1 VVARSAKSAVTDSVG
16 YGVAGGGPVAETDS
30 HQRPDALEALR
41 NPYVRK
47 FALGKMASSLGAQII
62 TVAIGWE
69 LYERTH
75 DPWALGLVGLFE
87 ILPVLFLMLPAGTIS
102 DRFVRRNVAMGAYL
116 ALALAAL
123 GLTAISYTQAPVEL
137 VYGLLMVVGA
147 ARCIASPSVEALLPQ
162 IIDRRMFGNAQAWLV
177 SSGQISSIGGPAL
190 GGVLIW
196 ALGAATWTYL
206 IAAVME
212 LIFVGLL
219 TTFPPIRAEHTGE
232 RQSVKDLFAGFAFI
246 RRNPVFLAA
255 ITLDLFGVMLGGA
268 VALLP
273 IYAKDILQIG
283 PEGLGMLRA
292 APALGALTA
301 ALMVTRLPPWQKP
314 GVVLLWMVVGF
325 GASAAV
331 FGIST
336 NVVLSLVCLFLT
348 GAFDSVSMVIRG
360 TLEQM
365 ITPDHLR
372 GRVLAVEF
380 TFIGFSNEF
389 GTFRAGT
396 MAYYFGPVLAVAG
409 GGIGTIVVVIAVAML
424 WPALAR
430 LGPLHTLKPLESRED
445 SGEVAAENVGVSN

>member
-1 VVARSAKSAVTDSVG
+1 M
-16 YGVAGGGPVAETDS
+16 AETGS
-30 HQRPDALEALR
+30 QEHPDALEALR

-47 FALGKMASSLGAQII
+47 FAVGKMASSLGAQII

-69 LYERTH
+69 LYERTN

-87 ILPVLFLMLPAGTIS
+87 ILPVLFLMLPAGNAS
-102 DRFVRRNVAMGAYL
+102 DRLIRRNVAMGAYGT
-116 ALALAAL
+116 LALAAL
-123 GLTAISYTQAPVEL
+123 GLTWISYTAAPVEL
-137 VYGLLMVVGA
+137 VYGLLVIIGA
-147 ARCIASPSVEALLPQ
+147 ARCFASPSVEALLPQ
-162 IIDRRMFGNAQAWLV
+162 IIPRRTFGNAQAWLV

-196 ALGAATWTYL
+196 VLGAATWTYL

-212 LIFVGLL
+212 LIFVALL
-219 TTFPPIRAEHTGE
+219 ATFPPLRAERANHQ
-232 RQSVKDLFAGFAFI
+232 QSIKDLFGGFAFI

-273 IYAKDILQIG
+273 IFAKDILQIG

-292 APALGALTA
+292 APALGALLA
-301 ALMVTRLPPWQKP
+301 ALMVTRLPPWKKP
-314 GVVLLWMVVGF
+314 GVVLLWMVAGF
-325 GASAAV
+325 GLSAAG
-331 FGIST
+331 FGLST
-336 NVVLSLVCLFLT
+336 NVALSLFCLFLT

-389 GTFRAGT
+389 GTFRAGA
-396 MAYYFGPVLAVAG
+396 MASFFGPVLAVVG
-409 GGIGTIVVVIAVAML
+409 GGIGTVLVVAVVALL
-424 WPALAR
+424 WPSLAKI
-430 LGPLHTLKPLESRED
+430 GPLHTLRPPESEMEPPQA
-445 SGEVAAENVGVSN
+445 SVTPAQV